1 MSTTILMARAVTQ
14 AFTVV
19 WGKPNRIVV
28 PAFTKNDLI
37 IRLNIVDEAGDPV
50 DVSSYTTR
58 NFGCY
63 PPASGT
69 ADFTAT
75 PAFLT
80 DGIDGVVTVTIT
92 DSNTSAFTTGNKRFE
107 VQLAKTG
114 SKITVV
120 DGVIQFTATK
130 I

>member
-1 MSTTILMARAVTQ
+1 MATTIVTARAITQ

-28 PAFTKNDLI
+28 PAYTKNDLI

-50 DVSSYTTR
+50 DVSTYTTR
-58 NFGCY
+58 TSGIY

-69 ADFTAT
+69 ADVSPT

-80 DGIDGVVTVTIT
+80 DGTDGVVTITIT

-107 VQLAKTG
+107 CQLAKTG
-114 SKITVV
+114 SKITVA

-130 I
+130 L

>member
-14 AFTVV
+14 AFTVE

-58 NFGCY
+58 TSGIF
-63 PPASGT
+63 PPSSGT
-69 ADFTAT
+69 ADVSLT

-80 DGIDGVVTVTIT
+80 DGTDGVVTVTIT

-107 VQLAKTG
+107 VQLAKSG
-114 SKITVV
+114 SKITIA